1 MNKASNN
8 PKGHKKSKV
17 EREMEKLSIQLQQK
31 EIKPMEYAENFPMKV
46 GKHPK
51 AAVIQTALAGFK
63 KKYGVKAYNEIQN
76 DFDVMGVVR
85 HFVVGYMTN
94 LKDAH
99 DALENIKGHKK
110 AFALLV
116 QRAFDESI
124 RVYPWLDDEYYQY

>member
-1 MNKASNN
+1 MK
-8 PKGHKKSKV
+8 
-17 EREMEKLSIQLQQK
+17 KLSIQLKNK

-63 KKYGVKAYNEIQN
+63 KKYGVRAYKEIQN
-76 DFDVMGVVR
+76 DFDVMDVVR

-124 RVYPWLDDEYYQY
+124 RVYPWLEGEYYQN